1 MNQHDPNHSESRE
14 LAVMPNTSMAIER
27 DPNRVLAEAH
37 RAAAALQDVLK
48 NKPKKVMMNGEQY
61 LEFEDWQ
68 TLARFYGVTAKGDG
82 DPEYVE
88 IGPTRGFK
96 ASAIAI
102 TREGQVISR
111 ATAFCLSDEDKWGER
126 PKYVWGYLLKDGG
139 WSAEDPGTDQMQWEP
154 YTDPKTG
161 QKKNRPKKERRQVA
175 NEKVPL
181 FQLSS
186 MAQTRACAKA
196 LRNILSWVV
205 VLAGYK
211 ATPAEELD
219 TPANAPAGTAADIVD
234 GEFQEMDAPPP
245 QRSQPASR
253 PAARGEAVA
262 TITDA
267 NDSRWVRWIKL
278 CTTAK
283 NNGVKVPGGL
293 DKVPAPVP
301 AINAAS
307 KALVD
312 GLARA
317 GIDVAEFDTAGT
329 GADDQDDEDLQAA
342 RESAD
347 QEALAL

>member
-1 MNQHDPNHSESRE
+1 MAMDQNQPESRA
-14 LAVMPNTSMAIER
+14 LVVPAGTALAIER

-37 RAAAALQDVLK
+37 KAAAALQDVLK
-48 NKPKKVMMNGEQY
+48 NKPKKVMMGGEQY

-82 DPEYVE
+82 DPEFVE

-96 ASAIAI
+96 ASAVAI
-102 TREGQVISR
+102 TREGQIISR
-111 ATAFCLSDEDKWGER
+111 ATAFCLSDEEKWGER
-126 PKYVWGYLLKDGG
+126 PKYVYGYVLKDGG

-219 TPANAPAGTAADIVD
+219 TPANAPAGSADTVD
-234 GEFQEMDAPPP
+234 GEFHEVDAAPS

-253 PAARGEAVA
+253 PQPRGEAVE

-267 NDSRWVRWIKL
+267 NDPRWVRWIKL

-283 NNGVKVPGGL
+283 NHSLQVPRGL

-307 KALVD
+307 KALID

-317 GIDVAEFDTAGT
+317 GVDVAEFDTAG
-329 GADDQDDEDLQAA
+329 GDGDDQDAEDLQQAH
-342 RESAD
+342 ESAD